1 MIRQRL
7 QEIDPAKIGSLVLYF
22 SGSDWRHIG
31 TETGLHRVTSQWGAY
46 PIYEHGLCE
55 VPERYGDVVRF
66 FDKPPPGQALS
77 DFLDYARSEGV
88 SNEAIK
94 AIIAEEARPL
104 RRK

>member
-1 MIRQRL
+1 
-7 QEIDPAKIGSLVLYF
+7 
-22 SGSDWRHIG
+22 
-31 TETGLHRVTSQWGAY
+31 
-46 PIYEHGLCE
+46 

>member
-1 MIRQRL
+1 MNTDCVRCL
-7 QEIDPAKIGSLVLYF
+7 NVTATSYV
-22 SGSDWRHIG
+22 SS
-31 TETGLHRVTSQWGAY
+31 TSHR
-46 PIYEHGLCE
+46 
-55 VPERYGDVVRF
+55 
-66 FDKPPPGQALS
+66 PGQALA